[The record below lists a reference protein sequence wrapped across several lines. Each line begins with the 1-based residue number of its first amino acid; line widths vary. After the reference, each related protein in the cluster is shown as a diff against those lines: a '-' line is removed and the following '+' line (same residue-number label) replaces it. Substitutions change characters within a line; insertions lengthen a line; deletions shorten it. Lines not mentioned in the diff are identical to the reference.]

1 MRRGLYAGLIAGA
14 ISGALAGI
22 ISFFIYLIYSS
33 VGILESKIFTI
44 MFLVRQAIIHIG
56 FNVLWGLVFGIIF
69 ALIFDKIPGKGI
81 VKGLWIGLIYSI
93 LSIIRPTLFIMPYL
107 LVIWGLAYIVGL
119 SFATFVYGILFVN
132 LYKERALHEK

>member
-1 MRRGLYAGLIAGA
+1 MNNSLKAGIISGLI
-14 ISGALAGI
+14 AGI
-22 ISFFIYLIYSS
+22 ISFFIYIIYSS
-33 VGILESKIFTI
+33 VGILEFKIFTA

-56 FNVLWGLVFGIIF
+56 FNVLWGSIFGIIF

-107 LVIWGLAYIVGL
+107 LVSKLATWGLAYIVGL
-119 SFATFVYGILFVN
+119 SLVAFVYGILFVN
-132 LYKERALHEK
+132 LYKVRA